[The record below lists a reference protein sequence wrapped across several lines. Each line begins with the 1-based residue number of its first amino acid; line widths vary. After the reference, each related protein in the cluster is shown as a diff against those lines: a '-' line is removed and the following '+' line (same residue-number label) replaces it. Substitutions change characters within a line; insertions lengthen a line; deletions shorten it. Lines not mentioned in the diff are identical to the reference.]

1 MVRPY
6 SMDLRERVVEAVIS
20 GGMSARGAA
29 ARFGVAESSAIR
41 WVSRYRT
48 AGSAAPLQMGGYKP
62 NLLTGALRDW
72 LLERACRDFT
82 LRGLAAE
89 LSVEFGVK
97 VDYVQV
103 WRFAHAEGLSFKK
116 KRSAGRAAQTK
127 DRPAARNL
135 EKISKQS

>member
-6 SMDLRERVVEAVIS
+6 SLDLRERVIEAVMR

-29 ARFGVAESSAIR
+29 ARFDVAESSAIR

-48 AGSAAPLQMGGYKP
+48 SGSAAPSQMGGYKP

-72 LLERACRDFT
+72 LLERAGRDFT

-89 LSVEFGVK
+89 LAAEFGVK

-116 KRSAGRAAQTK
+116 KRSARRTAQTK
-127 DRPAARNL
+127 DRPT
-135 EKISKQS
+135 S